1 MAELGLPG
9 VLLLLVVVGVTIIGI
24 AVRARG
30 PSRALYGTLLALA
43 VVWALHA
50 GVDWDWEMPV
60 VTLGFF
66 AVAGLALSSA
76 RREGPA
82 WIPTHNTR
90 LTLALVC
97 LATLALPVSLIGSQS
112 RLGDAE
118 HALYASSCA
127 AATPAALSSIG
138 WLDLRP
144 EPYEIVGFCDLR
156 RGLPRLGV
164 AAMRAAVHRDPRS
177 WETYYAL
184 AIAQAS
190 AGIDPRTSAATALR
204 LNPLEGLTRQAATEL
219 RSSSPTEWV
228 RRAPAIRAA
237 ALASNDLSIAPS

>member
-1 MAELGLPG
+1 
-9 VLLLLVVVGVTIIGI
+9 
-24 AVRARG
+24 
-30 PSRALYGTLLALA
+30 LLALA